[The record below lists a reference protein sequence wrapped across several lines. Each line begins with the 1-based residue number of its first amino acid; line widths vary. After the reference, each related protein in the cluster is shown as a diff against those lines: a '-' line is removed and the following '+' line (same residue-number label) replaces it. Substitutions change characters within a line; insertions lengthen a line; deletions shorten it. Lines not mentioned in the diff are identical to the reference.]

1 MYIFEIQG
9 EISWFSFGFAHV
21 LLDTDDSETVDESS
35 IDTNSEDTGTEET
48 STEDTQVEDIA
59 EEYQDPWPDDEASMG
74 NMLSIVSEGEII
86 SEHDTLRSV
95 SAQNPN
101 QKETF
106 LHVALLVKYIPRLIA
121 PSTSPMPVSMQ
132 FPSQDG

>member
-1 MYIFEIQG
+1 MVFFWLCACIVG
-9 EISWFSFGFAHV
+9 NKTNTS
-21 LLDTDDSETVDESS
+21 DSATVDESP
-35 IDTNSEDTGTEET
+35 IDTNSEDTSTEE
-48 STEDTQVEDIA
+48 TQVEDTS